1 MDIQDAE
8 LAKVAEEIVGIMFNT
23 YSKVED
29 NSLRG
34 LVFKRF
40 RDYIMEFEDNKLR
53 ETLEHLEHLHKQKDD
68 IDRNILRIRQDISKM
83 D

>member
-8 LAKVAEEIVGIMFNT
+8 LAKVAEEIVSIMFNT

>member
-1 MDIQDAE
+1 MENQNSE
-8 LAKVAEEIVGIMFNT
+8 QAKVAEEIVDIMFNT

-53 ETLEHLEHLHKQKDD
+53 ETLVHLEYLNKQKDD
-68 IDRNILRIRQDISKM
+68 IDKNIFRIRQDISKM